1 MFPPSKQRVLGR
13 LCVLS
18 ALLLCVSAEKVFE
31 SRPGIIQ
38 ELRATLADLA
48 GEGRSYLGRLAG
60 EQTVLS
66 VQKVR
71 GSYQEFNVAAC
82 GSLRRIQ

>member
-1 MFPPSKQRVLGR
+1 MFSPLKQRALGG

-18 ALLLCVSAEKVFE
+18 ALLLCVSAEKVVE
-31 SRPGIIQ
+31 SRTGMIQ
-38 ELRATLADLA
+38 ELRATVADLA

-71 GSYQEFNVAAC
+71 ERNKEFCVAVC
-82 GSLRRIQ
+82 GSLKRIQ